1 MATLTQELIRL
12 QERVYEESLRSRRE
26 RAISRACC
34 PKCVPT
40 VVEPREVV
48 L

>member
-1 MATLTQELIRL
+1 MITLTQELIR
-12 QERVYEESLRSRRE
+12 QDRVYEKSLRQRRE
-26 RAISRACC
+26 RAMSRVCC